1 MSKSDHSSRIHPP
14 VPNKPGV
21 SNWVEKHGGLPRY
34 IERVAKHIIADS
46 GYPVSRA
53 IAAAISQTKKRAAK
67 GNAQAAAAI
76 AQWSRMKAAAGSAK
90 NLANT
95 DAAQLSLRFR
105 AIELSGNYSQEG
117 GRVTGTVNYGSGP
130 SQKARATAQ
139 KKGQAFKSGRYPV
152 RNVSDLKKAIK
163 AFGRARDAD
172 KPAIKRFIMR
182 RARALGATQLIPS
195 SWTSTKSGSR

>member
-1 MSKSDHSSRIHPP
+1 MSKNDHSSRIHPP

-21 SNWVEKHGGLPRY
+21 SNWVEKHGGLPKY
-34 IERVAKHIIADS
+34 IERVAKHIMADS
-46 GYPVSRA
+46 GYTVSRA

-67 GNAQAAAAI
+67 GNAEAAAAV
-76 AQWSRMKAAAGSAK
+76 AQWQRMKASAGSAK
-90 NLANT
+90 NLANP
-95 DAAQLSLRFR
+95 

-117 GRVTGTVNYGSGP
+117 GRVSGTVNYGSGP
-130 SQKARATAQ
+130 SQKQRATAQ

-152 RNVSDLKKAIK
+152 RNVSDLKKAIR
-163 AFGRARDAD
+163 AFGRAKDSD